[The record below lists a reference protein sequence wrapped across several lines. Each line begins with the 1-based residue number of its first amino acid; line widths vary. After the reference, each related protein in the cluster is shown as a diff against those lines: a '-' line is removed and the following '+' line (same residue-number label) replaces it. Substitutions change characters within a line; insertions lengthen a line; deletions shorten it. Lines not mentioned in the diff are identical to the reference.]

1 MINERPRQMN
11 LYHYTSIENLALILK
26 NKTIRFS
33 RLDCVDDVE
42 ESTVYNNTVPM
53 GKYTFVS
60 CWTDNE
66 EESISLWNLYTP
78 GMRGVRIKMKSSD
91 IFFKHNHKPGIY
103 HTSAGDVTINAEI
116 ETYFSIEDQFNDKY
130 IILFQDVKDENFI
143 RKVEYSK
150 DYKKQSQ
157 SAINYTQKSG
167 KPFLDILTHEVG
179 KYKNERWAFQE
190 EIRFAL
196 TIVPTIKNPIT
207 NQFEI
212 IQAIQLGIEVPI
224 KFYDLKMNDT
234 AFSSM
239 EITTGPHCTISDQII
254 VESLI
259 KSLNPTATINKSK
272 LHGSLRQR

>member
-1 MINERPRQMN
+1 MS

-42 ESTVYNNTVPM
+42 ESAVYENTVPM

-66 EESISLWNLYTP
+66 EESIPLWNLYTP
-78 GMRGVRIKMKSSD
+78 RMKGVRIMMKSSD
-91 IFFKHNHKPGIY
+91 IFYKYKHKPGVY
-103 HTSAGDVTINAEI
+103 PTSAGNVTISAEM
-116 ETYFSIEDQFNDKY
+116 ETYFTFEEQFNNKFC
-130 IILFQDVKDENFI
+130 ILNQGVESDDFI
-143 RKVEYSK
+143 RKVEYPK
-150 DYKKQSQ
+150 DYRKQSQ
-157 SAINYTQKSG
+157 SAINYTYDTG
-167 KPFLDILTHEVG
+167 APFLNVITREVG

-196 TIVPTIKNPIT
+196 TIVPTIFNPVTQNIDSVR
-207 NQFEI
+207 
-212 IQAIQLGIEVPI
+212 AIQIGVELPI

-239 EITTGPHCTISDQII
+239 EITIGPHCSTPDRII

-259 KSLNPTATINKSK
+259 KNLNPSATIIESK
-272 LHGSLRQR
+272 LQGSLRPR

>member
-1 MINERPRQMN
+1 MN

-60 CWTDNE
+60 CWTDND
-66 EESISLWNLYTP
+66 EESIPLWNLYTP

-91 IFFKHNHKPGIY
+91 IFFKYKHKPGTY
-103 HTSAGDVTINAEI
+103 YTSAGSVTINTEL
-116 ETYFSIEDQFNDKY
+116 ETYFSFEEQFNDKY
-130 IILFQDVKDENFI
+130 TILCQGVEDVNFI

-157 SAINYTQKSG
+157 SAINYTLKSG
-167 KPFLDILTHEVG
+167 KPFLDILTCEVG

-212 IQAIQLGIEVPI
+212 IQSIQLGIEVPI
-224 KFYDLKMNDT
+224 KFYDLKMDDT
-234 AFSSM
+234 AFSNM
-239 EITTGPHCTISDQII
+239 EITIGPHCTNSDKII
-254 VESLI
+254 IESLI
-259 KSLNPTATINKSK
+259 KNLNPTATIKQSK
-272 LHGSLRQR
+272 LHGSLRLR

>member
-1 MINERPRQMN
+1 MSY
-11 LYHYTSIENLALILK
+11 YHYTSIENLALILK

-42 ESTVYNNTVPM
+42 ESTVYENTVQM

-66 EESISLWNLYTP
+66 EESIPLWNLYTP
-78 GMRGVRIKMKSSD
+78 GMKGVRIKMNSSD
-91 IFFKHNHKPGIY
+91 IFYKHKHKPGVY
-103 HTSAGDVTINAEI
+103 HTSVGNVTVNAEI
-116 ETYFSIEDQFNDKY
+116 ESYFTFEEQFNDQY
-130 IILFQDVKDENFI
+130 CILNQGVDDDDFI

-157 SAINYTQKSG
+157 SAVNFTYETG
-167 KPFLDILTHEVG
+167 APFLNVNTREVG

-196 TIVPTIKNPIT
+196 TILPTVFNPVTQKLDSIR
-207 NQFEI
+207 
-212 IQAIQLGIEVPI
+212 AIQFGVELPI
-224 KFYDLKMNDT
+224 KFYDLRMNDA

-239 EITTGPHCTISDQII
+239 EITTGPHCTNSDQII
-254 VESLI
+254 VESLVNN
-259 KSLNPTATINKSK
+259 LNPTATIYQSK
-272 LHGSLRQR
+272 LHGSLRKK